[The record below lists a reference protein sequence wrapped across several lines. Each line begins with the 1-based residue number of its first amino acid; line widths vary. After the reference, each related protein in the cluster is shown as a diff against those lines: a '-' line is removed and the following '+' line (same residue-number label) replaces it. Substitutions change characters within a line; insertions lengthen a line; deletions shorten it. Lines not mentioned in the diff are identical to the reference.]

1 MDQSFALSFELCI
14 CSANIKASSMDLQL
28 SPLEA
33 HHPPSKHLVDPLASE
48 IRGKSGQSLGLSLNR
63 RQQVD
68 DLDSLEL
75 LGVLCLFPAEIP
87 PVHGHHQ
94 NTSFTCLHSRELF
107 AHSRMDA
114 FL

>member
-1 MDQSFALSFELCI
+1 MVGVGVDQSFALSFELCI

-48 IRGKSGQSLGLSLNR
+48 MRGKSGQSLGLSLNR

-68 DLDSLEL
+68 DLDSLM
-75 LGVLCLFPAEIP
+75 VWSC
-87 PVHGHHQ
+87 
-94 NTSFTCLHSRELF
+94 
-107 AHSRMDA
+107 
-114 FL
+114 